1 MKDKVKI
8 YNAFSVIITTDKE
21 QEELTNAYLD
31 SDWTEI
37 GRIIYENVKLD
48 VTNSSASGMHL
59 MRQYFG
65 ARGSAK
71 TQMMGKQK
79 HGDDND

>member
-1 MKDKVKI
+1 MKDEVKI
-8 YNAFSVIITTDKE
+8 YNAFSVIITTEKE

-31 SDWTEI
+31 SHWTEI

-48 VTNSSASGMHL
+48 VTDQEASGMRL

-65 ARGSAK
+65 ANR
-71 TQMMGKQK
+71 
-79 HGDDND
+79 ND

>member
-37 GRIIYENVKLD
+37 GRLIVANIELD
-48 VTNSSASGMHL
+48 ITNAETRFNETL
-59 MRQYFG
+59 KQIFG
-65 ARGSAK
+65 GES
-71 TQMMGKQK
+71 
-79 HGDDND
+79 